1 MRYINKGLSILLTIL
16 ETLDL
21 RVPKSYRRCCKYNR
35 YIDSHIPMLLQVFV
49 AIKFNRSVLRYYELA
64 RGL

>member
-1 MRYINKGLSILLTIL
+1 MLKNENINRFMQNINTCKFLNLIVGAVSIG
-16 ETLDL
+16 
-21 RVPKSYRRCCKYNR
+21 NR
-35 YIDSHIPMLLQVFV
+35 YIDSDIPMLLQVFV